1 MQILMEIHGEY
12 MGMGGAWHKADQRMV
27 VAMVQAPA
35 GSIFIKMLGPD
46 DTVLVNRDDFMDF
59 IRGLAPTR

>member
-1 MQILMEIHGEY
+1 